1 MKALTKKDL
10 EIYVSYLDKNLKGR
24 HLSSPVLYTE
34 KVFFFRL
41 SGSPNSRF
49 AIALDE
55 EAPRLY
61 MAKEGASATSV
72 GSHFFDQFKK
82 ELINPYIESVELVGD
97 DRIVK
102 MNLIVI
108 NNVFKEEKINL
119 YLELFPHHPNLI
131 ITDKENKILL
141 AYKQSNI
148 NDERPIVRGLI
159 YETPKT
165 NGFVMKESDFNP
177 YVYEDLCLEEEEA
190 LANKRKASKF
200 LPIIRSLKNRKKL
213 LERKLISL
221 DKDVE
226 EAKTHLDD
234 GQYGDAIYMC
244 LNDIP
249 PKATSVEYEGMIIK
263 LDPSR
268 NPSENAA
275 LYYKKAKK
283 AKVTIKAAIENK
295 EKAAK
300 ELEDVISS
308 LTQLENADQAGLELL
323 AKELDLFKDPKKKKG
338 NDNWKGLNSDSLPY
352 FIDFEGTKILYGKNS
367 KQNDCLTFLFGTSK
381 NHLWLHIMGDSGSH
395 VIIKK
400 EDPTEKEIKV
410 ACEVAL
416 INSHREDGEVMVA
429 LRKDVRKGNVP
440 GQAIVKT
447 FKTVRINKVSKETK
461 ALVSAATKYRFQK

>member
-10 EIYVSYLDKNLKGR
+10 ETYVSYLDKNLKGR

-41 SGSPNSRF
+41 SGSPNNRF
-49 AIALDE
+49 VIALDE

-61 MAKEGASATSV
+61 MANEGASATSV

-82 ELINPYIESVELVGD
+82 ELINPYIESVELVSE

-119 YLELFPHHPNLI
+119 YLELFPHHPNMI
-131 ITDKENKILL
+131 ITDKENKIIL

-165 NGFVMKESDFNP
+165 NGFVAKESDFNP
-177 YVYEDLCLEEEEA
+177 YVYEKNCLEEEES
-190 LANKRKASKF
+190 LAKKRKANKF

-213 LERKLISL
+213 LERKLLSIDS
-221 DKDVE
+221 DVE
-226 EAKTHLDD
+226 EAKKHLDD
-234 GQYGDAIYMC
+234 GQYGDAIYMVF
-244 LNDIP
+244 DEIA
-249 PKATSVEYEGMIIK
+249 PKATSVEYEGMAIK

-283 AKVTIKAAIENK
+283 AKATIKAATENK
-295 EKAAK
+295 ERTLK
-300 ELEDVISS
+300 ELEDVTSS
-308 LTQLENADQAGLELL
+308 LTQLENADEAGLELL
-323 AKELDLFKDPKKKKG
+323 AKELDLYRDPKKKKSS
-338 NDNWKGLNSDSLPY
+338 DNWKGLGSDSLPY
-352 FIDFEGTKILYGKNS
+352 FIDYEGTKILYGKSS
-367 KQNDCLTFLFGTSK
+367 KQNDCLTFLYGTSK

-395 VIIKK
+395 IIIKK
-400 EDPTEKEIKV
+400 DNPTEKEIRV
-410 ACEVAL
+410 ACEIAL

-440 GQAIVKT
+440 GQAVVKT

-461 ALVSAATKYRFQK
+461 DMVLKATKYRFQK

>member
-10 EIYVSYLDKNLKGR
+10 EIYASYLDKNLKGR

-49 AIALDE
+49 VIALDE

-61 MAKEGASATSV
+61 MANEGASATSV

-82 ELINPYIESVELVGD
+82 ELINPYIESVELVGE
-97 DRIVK
+97 DRIIK

-108 NNVFKEEKINL
+108 NSVFKEEKINL
-119 YLELFPHHPNLI
+119 YLELFPHHPNMI
-131 ITDKENKILL
+131 ITDKENKIIL

-159 YETPKT
+159 YETPKP
-165 NGFVMKESDFNP
+165 NGFVLKESDFDP
-177 YVYEDLCLEEEEA
+177 SSYEKQCYEEEEA
-190 LANKRKASKF
+190 LSKKRKANKF

-213 LERKLISL
+213 LERKLLSL

-244 LNDIP
+244 LDDIA
-249 PKATSVEYEGMIIK
+249 PKATSFEYEGMVIK

-275 LYYKKAKK
+275 MYYKKAKK
-283 AKVTIKAAIENK
+283 AKATIKASIENK
-295 EKAAK
+295 EKTIK
-300 ELEDVISS
+300 ELEDVTSS
-308 LTQLENADQAGLELL
+308 LAQLENADEAGLELL

-338 NDNWKGLNSDSLPY
+338 NENWKGLGSDSLPY
-352 FIDFEGTKILYGKNS
+352 FVDYKGTKILYGKSS

-400 EDPTEKEIKV
+400 DEPTDKEITI

-447 FKTVRINKVSKETK
+447 FKTIRINKVSKEAK
-461 ALVSAATKYRFQK
+461 DLVATATKYRFQK